1 VPSKAD
7 FTTNRTM
14 YDFYSQTINNY
25 TKLKQFNYR
34 LDGFDTFELFGDV
47 FEPLPP
53 TWRVPGIAY
62 DVIK

>member
-1 VPSKAD
+1 
-7 FTTNRTM
+7 M

-25 TKLKQFNYR
+25 TLLKQFNYR
-34 LDGFDTFELFGDV
+34 LDGFDTLELSGDV

-53 TWRVPGIAY
+53 TWRIPGIAY